1 MGAPSSRS
9 SDPLGLHMSILITGV
24 NESIQVVLD
33 AAPVANQLPCT
44 ASYADQGGLGG
55 DNTVVTTGLT
65 AVTLVASPA
74 AGVARVINGFSI
86 GNRDTTTRMV
96 TINKVI
102 SGTSYQIAKVTLLTG
117 YQLYYEN
124 TGGWRVLDTSGI
136 FQSAG
141 GGGGSGVPNVNGIT
155 GAVTITAGTGATV
168 STSGSTITIGA
179 TGGGATQPLIT
190 VNAQTASY
198 TLALTD
204 FPTTGAIQ
212 DIQVTNASVTNV
224 TIPPNSSVAA
234 PVGSQIMISQ
244 WGAGA
249 VTFIAG
255 AGVTIPTP
263 AFGAAT
269 TAQYDS
275 RYARQVSA
283 NVWQIL

>member
-1 MGAPSSRS
+1 
-9 SDPLGLHMSILITGV
+9 MSILITGV

-33 AAPVANQLPCT
+33 ASPVTNQLPCT

-65 AVTLVASPA
+65 AVTLVSSPA
-74 AGVARVINGFSI
+74 AGVARVINGISI
-86 GNRDTTTRMV
+86 GNRDTATRTV

-102 SGTSYQIAKVTLLTG
+102 SGTSYQVVKVTLLTG
-117 YQLYYEN
+117 YQIYYEN
-124 TGGWRVLDTSGI
+124 TGGWRVLDTSGTFI
-136 FQSAG
+136 TSAG
-141 GGGGSGVPNVNGIT
+141 SGTGGGVPNVNGIT
-155 GAVTITAGTGATV
+155 GAVTIAPGAGATV
-168 STSGSTITIGA
+168 STVGSTITIGA
-179 TGGGATQPLIT
+179 TGGSSTQPLIT
-190 VNAQTASY
+190 VNAQTSSY

-212 DIQVTNASVTNV
+212 DIQVTNAAATNV
-224 TIPPNSSVAA
+224 TIPPNSSVSA

-255 AGVTIPTP
+255 AGVTIATP

-269 TAQYDS
+269 TVQYDS
-275 RYARQVSA
+275 RYARQVSS
-283 NVWQIL
+283 NNWQIL

>member
-1 MGAPSSRS
+1 
-9 SDPLGLHMSILITGV
+9 MSILITGV

-33 AAPVANQLPCT
+33 AAPGTNQLPCT

-55 DNTVVTTGLT
+55 DNTVVTTGLN
-65 AVTLVASPA
+65 AVTLVTSPA
-74 AGVARVINGFSI
+74 AGVARVINGVSI
-86 GNRDTTTRMV
+86 GNRDTATRTV

-102 SGTSYQIAKVTLLTG
+102 SGTSYQIVKVTLFTG

-124 TGGWRVLDTSGI
+124 TGGWRVLDTSGV

-155 GAVTITAGTGATV
+155 GPVTIAAGAGATV
-168 STSGSTITIGA
+168 STAGSTITIGA
-179 TGGGATQPLIT
+179 TGGGGGSTQPIIT

-212 DIQVTNASVTNV
+212 DIQVTNASATNV
-224 TIPPNSSVAA
+224 TIPPNSSIAA

-249 VTFIAG
+249 VTFVAG